1 MRPTTK
7 DSPTFVQGYVCA
19 VAEIIRTHGE
29 PTIARDVLKGVGKV
43 DWRTIDE
50 FDRETLRRAGIP
62 N

>member
-7 DSPTFVQGYVCA
+7 GEQTFIQGYVCA
-19 VAEIIRTHGE
+19 VAEIIRTHDQ

-50 FDRETLRRAGIP
+50 FDRETLRKAGIP